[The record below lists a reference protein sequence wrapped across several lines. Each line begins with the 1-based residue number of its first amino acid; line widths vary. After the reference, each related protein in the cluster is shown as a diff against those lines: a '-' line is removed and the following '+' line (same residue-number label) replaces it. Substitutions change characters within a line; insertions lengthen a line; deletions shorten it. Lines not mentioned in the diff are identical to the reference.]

1 MTQDQLIIMGILVA
15 TIAMFLWGRW
25 RHDMVAVGSLLAC
38 VLAGLVAP
46 GNAFSGFGHPAV
58 VTVAC
63 VLVLSRGLQLS
74 GAVDV
79 LTRNV
84 LPANAGP
91 TVSIAALAV
100 LAAVLS
106 GFMNNV
112 GALALLMPVAI
123 QVAGRLGLAPGK
135 VLMPLAFGSILGGT
149 TTLIGTPPNLII
161 SGFRENQAGMSG
173 YAMFD
178 FAYVG
183 VPLTVAGVAFIALA
197 GWRLV
202 PSRKHAGTGGFETG
216 AYITEVRVP
225 EGSPTAGRRLR
236 EIEAVLDE
244 VDAQVVDLV
253 RNGVHMIAPRP
264 SRVLRAGDIL
274 MVEADVEA
282 LPGVLS
288 RLDLKLEEDKSVS
301 TGERGKDAAAAK
313 GVGSGESRRVPESG
327 VPDDGLP
334 DGVLAD
340 GMFPHAVLPDG
351 RVADA
356 AGRSGISELPAGP
369 AGSVEPVEPVEP
381 VEAEGTEGTEQSKRA
396 SLPEMSIL
404 SELPEKARGIALDAM
419 SGPVMP
425 ARTADVAAGGK
436 QGRKQ
441 EKTAAGGEA
450 VLMEVAV
457 LPASEIASRS
467 ASDLLLRTRFS
478 INLLAVSRQ
487 GRYSMARLRS
497 LRIQPGDVLL
507 LQGAPENLAE
517 FASHS
522 GCVPLAQRD
531 LRIPDKRKA
540 AMATGIMLAS
550 VGVAAL
556 GLLPAAVSFA
566 AGVLASMAL
575 RTVPLR
581 SAYESVDW
589 PVVVLLASLLPV
601 AGAMQST
608 GAADLV
614 ARFLLD
620 AVAQGNAVVGLAVI
634 MVTTMVLTD
643 LMNNAATAAVMAPI
657 GLGAAVQLEAN
668 PDTFLMA
675 VAISASCAFLTP
687 IGHQNNTLILGP
699 GGFRFGDYWRMGLPT
714 DLIVLAVSLPLLVWF
729 WPL

>member
-15 TIAMFLWGRW
+15 TIAMFLWGKW

-91 TVSIAALAV
+91 TVSIAALAA

-123 QVAGRLGLAPGK
+123 QVAGRLGLAPGR

-183 VPLTVAGVAFIALA
+183 VPLTVVGVAFIALA

-202 PSRKHAGTGGFETG
+202 PNRKHADTGGFETG
-216 AYITEVRVP
+216 AYITEVRIP
-225 EGSPTAGRRLR
+225 EGSSTAGKRLR
-236 EIEAVLDE
+236 EIEAVLE
-244 VDAQVVDLV
+244 EGDAQVVDLV

-274 MVEADVEA
+274 MLEADVEA
-282 LPGVLS
+282 LSDVLS
-288 RLDLKLEEDKSVS
+288 RLDLKLEEDKRVS
-301 TGERGKDAAAAK
+301 AGEKSADAAVPEDA
-313 GVGSGESRRVPESG
+313 GSGGSEPALEG
-327 VPDDGLP
+327 ELPDDGLP
-334 DGVLAD
+334 D
-340 GMFPHAVLPDG
+340 
-351 RVADA
+351 A
-356 AGRSGISELPAGP
+356 AGLSERSRRS
-369 AGSVEPVEPVEP
+369 
-381 VEAEGTEGTEQSKRA
+381 EQSEQSEGPEGPEGAERSKSA
-396 SLPEMSIL
+396 SLPKISIL

-425 ARTADVAAGGK
+425 VRGSAAKAGEK
-436 QGRKQ
+436 PVRKH

-450 VLMEVAV
+450 VLMEMAV

-517 FASHS
+517 FANHS

-540 AMATGIMLAS
+540 AMATGIMLVS

-608 GAADLV
+608 EAADLV

-620 AVAQGNAVVGLAVI
+620 AVAQGNAMVGLAVI